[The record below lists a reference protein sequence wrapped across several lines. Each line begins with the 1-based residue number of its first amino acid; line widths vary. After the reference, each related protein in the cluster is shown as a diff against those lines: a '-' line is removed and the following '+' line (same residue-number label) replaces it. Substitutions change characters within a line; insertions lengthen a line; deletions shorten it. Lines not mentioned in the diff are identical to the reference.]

1 MTTIDLETPR
11 IVGGLIKLNIESLFM
26 DISQLLKT
34 AVVLIDDLTAEDA
47 NLPQNII
54 NAAVEKLD
62 KAEELLNKLQWPA
75 G

>member
-11 IVGGLIKLNIESLFM
+11 IVGGLIKLDIESLFM

-54 NAAVEKLD
+54 TAAVEKLD
-62 KAEELLNKLQWPA
+62 KAEEFLKKLQWPA